1 MKLTATVSS
10 AIAAA
15 GSSGVMAAVMSYFA
29 NWISEAFSRTIEPQ
43 SAVGG

>member
-1 MKLTATVSS
+1 MTKLTLKVRS

-15 GSSGVMAAVMSYFA
+15 GSSGVKSPKVM
-29 NWISEAFSRTIEPQ
+29 RTEFLRTMLPQ